1 MVYLPPFPNEMISE
15 YIDLEAQTQIA
26 GFDLTVREIMKLE
39 DGGILDFDNTH
50 RHIPNHEKIEHQDEV
65 WKLKPG
71 GYLVRYNEI
80 IEVPL
85 DAVGIVL
92 PRSSLMRC
100 GGTLCSAVWDPGYKG
115 RGVGLL
121 ILYAE
126 VTLHKNTRIAQII
139 FIKTTK
145 KIEEGYAGTY
155 QKENVEK

>member
-1 MVYLPPFPNEMISE
+1 MVYLPPFSKEMISE
-15 YIDLEAQTQIA
+15 YIDLETQTQIA
-26 GFDLTVREIMKLE
+26 GFDLSVRDILELE
-39 DGGILDFDNTH
+39 DGGVLDFDNTQ
-50 RHIPNHEKIEHQDEV
+50 RQIPDHKKIEPQDET
-65 WKLKPG
+65 WTLKPG
-71 GYLVRYNEI
+71 GYLVRYNEVI
-80 IEVPL
+80 AVPL

-126 VTLHKNTRIAQII
+126 VTLHKNTRIAQVI

-155 QKENVEK
+155 QNENVKN